1 MIYYLQHILSAGCY
15 TSLRCTVLH
24 VSVIFTE
31 KFSRIILLQLIKRIL
46 QKVGDQGPTQSLCA
60 HPAYSFFLMKWNYW
74 LPLKQYS
81 NISRFYKLIWYVYA
95 NLNHFF
101 LLFRCQKLR
110 ESKDVKCTECGVRS
124 NLAYCFECGWVQDFT
139 IAVIHEFPETEQL
152 SGTAICCSLSR
163 RGYNNVLG

>member
-60 HPAYSFFLMKWNYW
+60 NPAYSFFLMKWNYW

-81 NISRFYKLIWYVYA
+81 NISRFYKLIWYEYA

-101 LLFRCQKLR
+101 FFF
-110 ESKDVKCTECGVRS
+110 SDVKSFKNPKMWSALSVVWGQIWLIVLSVGEYRILQLQLYTSFVKLNSFQGLLSVARWAGE
-124 NLAYCFECGWVQDFT
+124 
-139 IAVIHEFPETEQL
+139 VIII
-152 SGTAICCSLSR
+152 S
-163 RGYNNVLG
+163 